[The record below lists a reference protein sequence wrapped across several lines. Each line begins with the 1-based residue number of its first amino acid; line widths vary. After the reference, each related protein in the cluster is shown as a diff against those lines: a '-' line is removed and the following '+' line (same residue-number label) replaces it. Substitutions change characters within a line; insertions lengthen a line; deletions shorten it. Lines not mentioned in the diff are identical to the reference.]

1 MRFTWLDEVDRE
13 LAVVSSSDE
22 NSPDQTVDKKNMN
35 YSFVTTNVKKI
46 TNILQTTIQG
56 WDGKVER

>member
-1 MRFTWLDEVDRE
+1 LRFTWLDEVDRE